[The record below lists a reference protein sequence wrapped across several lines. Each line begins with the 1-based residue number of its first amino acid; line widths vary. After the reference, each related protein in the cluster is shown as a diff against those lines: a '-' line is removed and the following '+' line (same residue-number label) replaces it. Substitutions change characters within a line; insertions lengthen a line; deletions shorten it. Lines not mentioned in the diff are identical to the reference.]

1 MNDANL
7 KVIVSYQVAFEKLL
21 FLQCK
26 HMGAWI
32 IVRRITVT
40 GTVLAAT

>member
-21 FLQCK
+21 FLHAK
-26 HMGAWI
+26 RTSAWMI
-32 IVRRITVT
+32 MRRITVT